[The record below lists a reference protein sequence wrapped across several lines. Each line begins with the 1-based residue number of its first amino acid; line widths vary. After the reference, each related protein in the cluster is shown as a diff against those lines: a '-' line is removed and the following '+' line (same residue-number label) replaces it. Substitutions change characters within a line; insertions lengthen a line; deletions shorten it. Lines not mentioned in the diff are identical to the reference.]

1 MAARASHWRRL
12 PSCLL
17 LALLLPACTTDSR
30 YQQREDS
37 APQGILDPATIQDA
51 VPRPEV
57 IRQAGNRSPYR
68 VLGKTYHVMSQE
80 DARSYRTR
88 GVASWY
94 GAKFHG
100 HQTSNGEIYDMY
112 AMTAAHKSL
121 PIPCYVRVVNLDNGR
136 SAIVRVNDRGPF
148 HGARVIDLSFAAAT
162 KLGYAQRGV
171 ANVEIAVID
180 AAALPAAAPEAAPE
194 AAPAAADSDSA
205 APRRYLQAA
214 AFSERAKAEALR
226 QRLAQLL
233 RKPVAI
239 AFGGEDQPAP
249 YRVRIGPLLAAEEE
263 LQIRELMMAE
273 NLGQPYPV
281 ID

>member
-1 MAARASHWRRL
+1 V
-12 PSCLL
+12 
-17 LALLLPACTTDSR
+17 LLLPACSTDSR
-30 YQQREDS
+30 YEQREDS
-37 APQGILDPATIQDA
+37 APQVSLDPATIQDA

-68 VLGKTYHVMSQE
+68 VLGKTYRVMSQE

-88 GVASWY
+88 GEASWY

-136 SAIVRVNDRGPF
+136 STVVRVNDRGPF
-148 HGARVIDLSFAAAT
+148 HGGRVIDLSFAAAT

-180 AAALPAAAPEAAPE
+180 AAASPAAAPEAAGSD
-194 AAPAAADSDSA
+194 PAV
-205 APRRYLQAA
+205 PRRYLQAA
-214 AFSERAKAEALR
+214 AFSKRAKAEALR
-226 QRLAQLL
+226 QRLARLL
-233 RKPVAI
+233 RQPVAI

-249 YRVRIGPLLAAEEE
+249 YRVRIGPLLAAEDE

-281 ID
+281 VD